1 MTAKAILVAS
11 TGSGTGKTT
20 LTLGL
25 LRALRRRGPKVR
37 AAKSGPDYI
46 DPLFHRSAT
55 GLASV
60 NLDSWAM
67 PPALA
72 DAVLAG
78 AAAETDL
85 LVIEGAMGLFDGGP
99 GPAGRSG
106 AAGDLA
112 ARYGIP
118 VVLVLDVTGQ
128 SQTAAAIVRGLA
140 AHDAAVRV
148 AGVVLNRVAS
158 ERHRRLVG
166 DAILA
171 IGIPVLG
178 AIPRDASVALPSRH
192 LGLVQASEL
201 ADIESRLSILADL
214 VERCVDL
221 DRMLGLFSP
230 VSAGPIDA
238 AMALPPP
245 GNRIALASDAAF
257 TFIYEHLTA
266 GWRRAG
272 AQIVTFSPLADEPPP
287 ESCDACWL
295 PGGYP
300 ELHAGVL
307 ANAARFREGLARFAE
322 TRPVHGE
329 CGGFMVLGTGIE
341 DASSDRHAMAG
352 LLSHATSFARRRL
365 SLGYRV
371 ARLLGPSP
379 LGGPGDEVR
388 GHEFHYS
395 TVVDPGC
402 DEPLVDLFDGRSD
415 RLGKAGA
422 RRGHVSG
429 TYFHAIAVPP
439 RQ

>member
-25 LRALRRRGPKVR
+25 LRALRRRGLTVR

-128 SQTAAAIVRGLA
+128 SQTAAAIVGGLA

-221 DRMLGLFSP
+221 DRMLALFSP
-230 VSAGPIDA
+230 VEVGPSEATI
-238 AMALPPP
+238 ALPPP

-257 TFIYEHLTA
+257 TFIYEHLAA

-272 AQIVTFSPLADEPPP
+272 AEIVTFSPLADEPPP

-329 CGGFMVLGTGIE
+329 CGGYMVLGSGLV
-341 DASSDRHAMAG
+341 DASGERHGMTG
-352 LLSHATSFARRRL
+352 LLGLETSFAKRRIH
-365 SLGYRV
+365 LGYRQAELNAPIPGQKSG
-371 ARLLGPSP
+371 ARL
-379 LGGPGDEVR
+379 R
-388 GHEFHYS
+388 GHEFHYAS
-395 TVVDPGC
+395 ILAQPDPPLAVVRDANGG
-402 DEPLVDLFDGRSD
+402 DVAETGSH
-415 RLGKAGA
+415 
-422 RRGHVSG
+422 RGQVSG
-429 TYFHAIAVPP
+429 TFFHLIAEAK
-439 RQ
+439 